1 MGRRSATNRLVVT
14 THEAT
19 YWRQNQLQQLTA
31 KIIILKFYYMY
42 MKQKTKQK
50 KKKQQRQRHYI
61 FLRLDTQIR
70 STVAGVLNWHEPA
83 AAKWSVYRCLDDV
96 ATLRQESAESEAE
109 TCRLCCCS
117 YPSLRS
123 LLNLQPGGTSLMLS
137 LYILQVDDDDNTRGR
152 RWSCRRSWRGMAIGL
167 PLCMWGACNHTGQA
181 RPVRSV

>member
-1 MGRRSATNRLVVT
+1 
-14 THEAT
+14 
-19 YWRQNQLQQLTA
+19 
-31 KIIILKFYYMY
+31 

-137 LYILQVDDDDNTRGR
+137 LYILQVDDDDDDTRGR

-167 PLCMWGACNHTGQA
+167 PLCMWGACVTTQA
-181 RPVRSV
+181 MHDPFALSDGGPLTAISLPLPMLHAAPFFLHMIFLLWFA